1 MSGFCMG
8 YKMSDPRPSCAR
20 FDPVLIQPRPMLESP
35 LRRLSIMTCGIRFLA
50 RLSSLL
56 VGAALVLACWP
67 TSLAAQAQAT
77 TGVIRGTVSDP
88 SGNVVVGALVTLTD
102 MQTRFQ
108 RTVTTNEKGVFVAPL
123 LPLGT
128 YEARARAV
136 GLGERRQTGIVLR
149 VGETVDLALKLAP
162 VELATVTVTATPVV
176 DVSKV
181 ESSTRLPNQVVAGL
195 PNNGRNFLNL
205 TLLTPN
211 VATVQGP
218 DGDELTVA
226 GQRGIHNNVSVDGAD
241 FNNPFFGEQ
250 RGGQRPPFTF
260 NLDAVQE
267 IVVTSAGA
275 NAEFGR
281 SSGGFVNVVT
291 KSGTNELHGSL
302 HYYGKDGALSGT
314 AHHGTDRLSPDFTQ
328 HQFGFTLGGP
338 IKRDRAFFFLAYDQ
352 QIYDETKQTDPN
364 RIDPVLRAW
373 MDSAYA
379 GALRNDYGPIARTNN
394 ARALMAKFDFHLSA
408 KHTASLK
415 YNYTWS
421 EQANGTFDVNSW
433 ARSANGLEQDHSNAV
448 NGSLSSFLSPRIA
461 NEFRFQ
467 YSREDRPRPYD
478 GPRSAAL
485 GANRV
490 DAGARP

>member
-1 MSGFCMG
+1 MDGSAGSSSIPTITAR
-8 YKMSDPRPSCAR
+8 YRPLAPCAR

-50 RLSSLL
+50 RLSSLV

-128 YEARARAV
+128 YELRARAV

-149 VGETVDLALKLAP
+149 VGETVDLALKLEP
-162 VELATVTVTATPVV
+162 VELGAVTVTATPVV
-176 DVSKV
+176 DVTRV
-181 ESSTRLPNQVVAGL
+181 ETSTRLPNRAVTGL
-195 PNNGRNFLNL
+195 PNNGRNYLNL

-211 VATVQGP
+211 VAIVQGP

-241 FNNPFFGEQ
+241 FNNSFFGEQ
-250 RGGQRPPFTF
+250 RGGQRPAFTF

-267 IVVTSAGA
+267 LVVVAGGA

-281 SSGGFVNVVT
+281 SSGGFVNVIT
-291 KSGTNELHGSL
+291 KTGTNEVRGTV
-302 HYYGKDGALSGT
+302 HYFGKFDAVSGT
-314 AHHGTDRLSPDFTQ
+314 PEHTSPTGVVTKFEPDFSQ
-328 HQFGFTLGGP
+328 NQFGFTLGGP
-338 IKRDRAFFFLAYDQ
+338 LKRDRAFFFLAYDQ
-352 QIYDETKQTDPN
+352 QIYADVKQKN
-364 RIDPVLRAW
+364 RVHTPAY
-373 MDSAYA
+373 DSLVTFLATRYRELA
-379 GALRNDYGPIARTNN
+379 NDFAPISRTND
-394 ARALMAKFDFHLSA
+394 ARAALAKFDF
-408 KHTASLK
+408 
-415 YNYTWS
+415 
-421 EQANGTFDVNSW
+421 
-433 ARSANGLEQDHSNAV
+433 
-448 NGSLSSFLSPRIA
+448 
-461 NEFRFQ
+461 
-467 YSREDRPRPYD
+467 
-478 GPRSAAL
+478 
-485 GANRV
+485 
-490 DAGARP
+490 